1 MAKKS
6 VGKIFE
12 DEIKASI
19 PVDFYV
25 ERYKDDTAGFYGVS
39 NPADYRIYKYPLLFL
54 LELKSHKGK
63 SLPLAKIRENQIK
76 GMLKAAKYAGICA
89 GFLINYRDLEKT
101 FYISVREIVAEYYE
115 VDTRGNVKAKEGIR
129 KSIPVEWC
137 EDHGEIIGQEL
148 KRVRYKYNLEKF
160 FRRYFDEKV

>member
-12 DEIKASI
+12 DEIKASF
-19 PVDFYV
+19 PADFYV

-39 NPADYRIYKYPLLFL
+39 NPADYRIYRYPLLFL

-63 SLPLAKIRENQIK
+63 SLPLAKIRETQLK
-76 GMLKAAKYAGICA
+76 GMAKAVTYAGVYA

-101 FYISVREIVAEYYE
+101 FYVPVQDVYGFYYHA
-115 VDTRGNVKAKEGIR
+115 DR
-129 KSIPVEWC
+129 KSITVAWC
-137 EDHGEIIGQEL
+137 EEHGEIIEQEL